1 LWIIS
6 GLIAFVWGLEAAR
19 KTALVTWS
27 DAAHIAGHY
36 FKPTTEDPPR
46 TRVDFF
52 PTPDELAELQK
63 LTV

>member
-1 LWIIS
+1 
-6 GLIAFVWGLEAAR
+6 
-19 KTALVTWS
+19 LVSWP
-27 DAAHIAGHY
+27 DAERLVGHY
-36 FKPTTEDPPR
+36 FKSTTEDPPR